1 LIKLPPLISED
12 EEVIDFFD
20 LEPDDL
26 NPPEH
31 EHGIE
36 LSI

>member
-20 LEPDDL
+20 LEPDGMAKFPLYPKD
-26 NPPEH
+26 
-31 EHGIE
+31 
-36 LSI
+36 

>member
-1 LIKLPPLISED
+1 VNLKEKED

-31 EHGIE
+31 EQ
-36 LSI
+36 